1 MKHFLGLGTDIIE
14 ISRIKKAIKNVK
26 FLEKVYSSEERRLIG
41 EKGNKAETYAGRF
54 AAKEAISKAFGT
66 GMREITFSNIEIIN
80 DDLGKPIIK
89 FKNNIKAYEEK
100 YLVEVSISHCKEY
113 AVSTAIVFTKE
124 NEVKK

>member
-26 FLEKVYSSEERRLIG
+26 FLEKVYSSEELHLIG

>member
-14 ISRIKKAIKNVK
+14 ISRIKKAIKNVR
-26 FLEKVYSSEERRLIG
+26 FLEKVYSLEELRLIG

-66 GMREITFSNIEIIN
+66 GMRGITFSNIEIIN

-124 NEVKK
+124 NEVKE